1 MKLDCGIAHRRI
13 ASWLEGEL
21 SLDWENGAWTYAV
34 ADAACQVTATPLP
47 SREFGNIALERT
59 LVTINGDS
67 EAIEEFYRLFT
78 LRFISAGG

>member
-13 ASWLEGEL
+13 ASWLEDEL
-21 SLDWENGAWTYAV
+21 SLACENGIWTYAA
-34 ADAACQVTATPLP
+34 ADAACQVTAAPLP
-47 SREFGNIALERT
+47 NRELGNIALEHT
-59 LVTINGDS
+59 LVTICGDP